1 MCHGNRKLSSTRT
14 LFSVCGVL
22 EPLRLKTQSFM
33 RVEMLASVL
42 SNCDLLLTCVN
53 EDGIHI
59 DFGTE
64 RAQNKS
70 TGWSKYQH
78 REQDSYKKK
87 KKG

>member
-1 MCHGNRKLSSTRT
+1 MVAGALSKS
-14 LFSVCGVL
+14 
-22 EPLRLKTQSFM
+22 
-33 RVEMLASVL
+33 
-42 SNCDLLLTCVN
+42 DLLLTCVN

-78 REQDSYKKK
+78 REQDSCKKK
-87 KKG
+87 RKVRLKRRSPPRSEIIKDPRDYLTLTRIC